1 MSASKLKQWFG
12 VAPAILVIQFAVSPM
27 VHAQS
32 GARSASPASGQTT
45 LAGSNGPAAILAL
58 PPSNGSTQRTLTA
71 KTSSKSGTSAKIM
84 PVRRPGTTGQ

>member
-1 MSASKLKQWFG
+1 MLLRILKIAIIAAAQFG
-12 VAPAILVIQFAVSPM
+12 VLIAA
-27 VHAQS
+27 HAQQ
-32 GARSASPASGQTT
+32 GARNTSTTSGQATP
-45 LAGSNGPAAILAL
+45 AGSNGPAAILAL